1 MSIENKISTRDLTKL
16 IIFGFLQIPYLFLFG
31 WNVIPILI
39 LLTGFLLAKR
49 DKLLTTMKKSILF
62 CKCYIILT
70 FIICLIPFIEQIFII
85 KTTYFNDIFFVF
97 FLISFPIIYLLI
109 LVFLFSKPIEDNS
122 ILIFSINNMVGE
134 INKNNLLKD
143 ELVKLK
149 KLRDDGLISE
159 LEFQEMRKNILGL

>member
-70 FIICLIPFIEQIFII
+70 FIICLIPFKLTKITKHAKRHFWL
-85 KTTYFNDIFFVF
+85 NDVCTCHG
-97 FLISFPIIYLLI
+97 LLP
-109 LVFLFSKPIEDNS
+109 SHS
-122 ILIFSINNMVGE
+122 A
-134 INKNNLLKD
+134 
-143 ELVKLK
+143 
-149 KLRDDGLISE
+149 
-159 LEFQEMRKNILGL
+159 